1 MLILPLALNDSAEQA
16 FYVHFADAL
25 TEKVYHNDIFSLL
38 FRTSQVDTHPLPGT
52 SPPYISLTAGSLIPS
67 ENNLQ
72 PDPMIALS
80 TS

>member
-1 MLILPLALNDSAEQA
+1 MLDRE
-16 FYVHFADAL
+16 
-25 TEKVYHNDIFSLL
+25 VYHNDIFSLL
-38 FRTSQVDTHPLPGT
+38 FRISQVGTLPLPGT
-52 SPPYISLTAGSLIPS
+52 SPPYISLTAGSLILS